1 MYYVLNFRGHE
12 FVPCETI
19 DDAMVQLNKLFS
31 AGVPYDEITVIN
43 RAVDECEMDV
53 AAFMEHRKA
62 YELEESA
69 HDNDKQHTELEE
81 YSSAYCNCCGFEFDI
96 SGWPIVCPNCGAE
109 YDADKPYIV
118 ELSR

>member
-19 DDAMVQLNKLFS
+19 DDAMAQLNKLF
-31 AGVPYDEITVIN
+31 ANGVAYHEITVIN
-43 RAVDECEMDV
+43 RAVDGCEMD
-53 AAFMEHRKA
+53 AAEFMEHR
-62 YELEESA
+62 
-69 HDNDKQHTELEE
+69 NDYAPDEAEPDEDKPHPELEE
-81 YSSAYCNCCGFEFDI
+81 YSSAYCNCCGCEFDI